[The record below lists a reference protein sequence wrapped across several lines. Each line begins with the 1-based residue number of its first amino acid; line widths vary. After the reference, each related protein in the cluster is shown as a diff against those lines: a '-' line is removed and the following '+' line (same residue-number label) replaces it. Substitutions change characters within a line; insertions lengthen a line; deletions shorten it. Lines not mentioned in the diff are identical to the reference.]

1 MPEGPEVA
9 YITHEMHKA
18 IHGKRLQ
25 AMRIVKGRYSTHGP
39 PAYYKE
45 FNADLPLTCESV
57 KNKGKVIF
65 ITFSGGWTVIV
76 KLGLTGWLYTTD
88 IPHWKPD
95 YKNVLFYFSNNHT
108 IDSSPGSHT
117 MTFTDVRSYGTL
129 TFTKDPTVIEKEHS
143 KLGLYIM
150 DKNTTW
156 PLFWKIVQ
164 ILTAK
169 KTAHTETIENL
180 ITDQKKLVC
189 GIGNYLKAEVF
200 YMAKIA
206 PMRKVATLNEKEWH
220 TLFQAMKI
228 KTTQM
233 IRALYREKTHP
244 GTYFNSM
251 KIYQQDKDPH
261 GNEVKKYK
269 TSSGRTTHWVPA
281 IQK

>member
-9 YITHEMHKA
+9 YISQEMNKA
-18 IHGKRLQ
+18 IHGKKLQ
-25 AMRIVKGRYSTHGP
+25 GIRILKGRYITHGP
-39 PAYYKE
+39 PVHYKD
-45 FNADLPLTCESV
+45 FQNALPLTCNNV
-57 KNKGKVIF
+57 TNKGKVIF
-65 ITFSGGWTVIV
+65 INFSDGWTVIV

-88 IPHWKPD
+88 IPQWKPD
-95 YKNVLFYFSNNHT
+95 YKNVLFYFSNNQNVE
-108 IDSSPGSHT
+108 SSPSAHT

-129 TFTKDPTVIEKEHS
+129 TFTKDPSVVEKEHA
-143 KLGLYIM
+143 KLGLNIM
-150 DKNTTW
+150 DANTTW
-156 PLFWKIVQ
+156 PVFWKAVQ
-164 ILTAK
+164 IITTK
-169 KTAHTETIENL
+169 KTAHTETVENL

-206 PMRKVATLNEKEWH
+206 PMRKVATLTEKEWRV
-220 TLFQAMKI
+220 LFTAMKK

-233 IRALYREKTHP
+233 IKALHHEKTHP

-251 KIYQQDKDPH
+251 KIYQQDKDPL

-269 TSSGRTTHWVPA
+269 TATGRTTHWVPA

>member
-9 YITHEMHKA
+9 YISHEMHKA
-18 IHGKRLQ
+18 IHGKKLQ
-25 AMRIVKGRYSTHGP
+25 GIRILKGRYITHGP
-39 PAYYKE
+39 PAHYKE
-45 FNADLPLTCESV
+45 FQNALPLTCESV

-65 ITFSGGWTVIV
+65 ISFSGGWTVIV

-95 YKNVLFYFSNNHT
+95 YKNVLFYFSNNQS
-108 IDSSPGSHT
+108 IESSPSSHT

-129 TFTKDPTVIEKEHS
+129 TFTKDHTLVEKEHA

-150 DKNTTW
+150 DASTTW
-156 PLFWKIVQ
+156 PVFWKAVQ
-164 ILTAK
+164 AITTK
-169 KTAHTETIENL
+169 KSINGETIENL
-180 ITDQKKLVC
+180 VTDQQKLVC

-206 PMRKVATLNEKEWH
+206 PMRKVATMSEKELH
-220 TLFQAMKI
+220 SLFKAMKK
-228 KTTQM
+228 KTAQM
-233 IRALYREKTHP
+233 IKALYREKTHP

-251 KIYQQDKDPH
+251 KIYKQDKDPF

-269 TSSGRTTHWVPA
+269 TLTGRTTHWVPA
-281 IQK
+281 VQK

>member
-9 YITHEMHKA
+9 YISDEMHHA
-18 IHGKRLQ
+18 IHGKKLQ
-25 AMRIVKGRYSTHGP
+25 AMRIVKGRYITHGP
-39 PAYYKE
+39 PAHYKD
-45 FNADLPLTCESV
+45 FNAALPLTCESV

-95 YKNVLFYFSNNHT
+95 YKNVLFYFGNNQT
-108 IDSSPGSHT
+108 VESSPSAQT

-129 TFTKDPTVIEKEHS
+129 TFTKDPAFVEKEHA

-150 DKNTTW
+150 DANTTW
-156 PLFWKIVQ
+156 PVFWKAVQ
-164 ILTAK
+164 VVTAK
-169 KTAHTETIENL
+169 KTAHSETIENL
-180 ITDQKKLVC
+180 VTDQQKLVC

-200 YMAKIA
+200 YLARIA
-206 PMRKVATLNEKEWH
+206 PMRKVATLSEKEWH
-220 TLFQAMKI
+220 TLFKAMKK
-228 KTTQM
+228 KTAQM
-233 IRALYREKTHP
+233 IKALRREKTHP

-251 KIYQQDKDPH
+251 KIYQQEKDPL

-269 TSSGRTTHWVPA
+269 TSAGRTTHWVPA
-281 IQK
+281 VQK